1 MNGGEQTVPPDWTP
15 STTTKGNDDVDGD
28 DDVDCEEDVICGSND
43 GTKYDPED
51 CSKYYMCTCGTNGE
65 WNKVHEKCS
74 DSLLFNRQYLY
85 CDWPENVDCDNK
97 VRNTYNQNSV
107 GRNLG
112 ISFVILLLYTL
123 ALHSTFLRS
132 IFYISFFIHST
143 FHFYEKLHQE

>member
-15 STTTKGNDDVDGD
+15 STTTKGNDDDDDDD

-65 WNKVHEKCS
+65 WIKIHEKCS

-85 CDWPENVDCDNK
+85 CDWPENVDCDKK
-97 VRNTYNQNSV
+97 VRNTYCPNSV
-107 GRNLG
+107 GRNMG
-112 ISFVILLLYTL
+112 ISLVIILLYTL
-123 ALHSTFLRS
+123 ALHSSFVRFIL
-132 IFYISFFIHST
+132 YISFFIHST
-143 FHFYEKLHQE
+143 FHFYEQLHQ